1 MKGKKVQEN
10 YRVVFSIDDNFAN
23 YLGVTI
29 QSLIDNS
36 DKNKNYTVSILYDK
50 LSEKSIENLLLLE
63 ESNVKIEFYNVCE
76 YLEKLNIEGLDASM
90 HWSVAT
96 YYRILIPF
104 LFKDDKKV
112 LYMDCDTVILDD
124 VSKIFE
130 VDLKRAEIAAVFDYD
145 SVCYDK
151 NRIKYIQDKL
161 KLTDYKKYFNAGLI
175 LFDIERIEKQTY
187 LNEFLSNL
195 SKEFLFLDQD
205 ILNIIFKDKVKFLE
219 AEWNYQYH
227 ILFPEFKKRY
237 DLKLNKPKIIHYTTS
252 NKPWNAPEYPMCGLW
267 WKYARKTPFY
277 EEIIYKNTLR
287 VPIGAIKGLVKCL
300 YSFYKTL
307 SLFAFG
313 KTKQKIK
320 QKIKMLKPYK

>member
-130 VDLKRAEIAAVFDYD
+130 VDLKGAEIAAVFDYD

-151 NRIKYIQDKL
+151 NRIKYIQNKL
-161 KLTDYKKYFNAGLI
+161 KLTDYKKYFNAVLI
-175 LFDIERIEKQTY
+175 LFDIER
-187 LNEFLSNL
+187 
-195 SKEFLFLDQD
+195 
-205 ILNIIFKDKVKFLE
+205 
-219 AEWNYQYH
+219 
-227 ILFPEFKKRY
+227 
-237 DLKLNKPKIIHYTTS
+237 
-252 NKPWNAPEYPMCGLW
+252 
-267 WKYARKTPFY
+267 
-277 EEIIYKNTLR
+277 
-287 VPIGAIKGLVKCL
+287 
-300 YSFYKTL
+300 
-307 SLFAFG
+307 
-313 KTKQKIK
+313 
-320 QKIKMLKPYK
+320 